1 MNYHQKSDSFCNN
14 CGKCGHVF
22 HMCKMPITSNG
33 IIAFRKCPLS
43 QEYQLLMIRRKDT
56 LGYID
61 FMRAKFSL
69 YQKSYILNMMKQMT
83 TQEKDVL
90 RKKYHT
96 IRKNEPIAFSLPE
109 KILDLIAGVL
119 YKGEYYDLVT
129 LLDESD
135 RIGPAFMEP
144 EWGFPKGRRNALES
158 DYDCALRE
166 FCEET
171 GYSKLLVGTIRNMMP
186 LEEIFTGSNYNSY
199 RHKYY
204 LMFMK
209 YNDSLSCSTF
219 QKSEVSSMEWKTIP
233 ECLDAIRPYNLEKK
247 RVVHNVYQCLN
258 RTILCTIPNT
268 TI

>member
-1 MNYHQKSDSFCNN
+1 
-14 CGKCGHVF
+14 
-22 HMCKMPITSNG
+22 MPITSNG
-33 IIAFRKCPLS
+33 IIAFRVCS
-43 QEYQLLMIRRKDT
+43 QTQEYQLLMIRRKDT

-83 TQEKDVL
+83 SSEKDLL
-90 RKKYHT
+90 RKKYHI
-96 IRKNEPIAFSLPE
+96 IRKEPNVSLPE

-119 YKGEYYDLVT
+119 YKGEYYDLLS
-129 LLDESD
+129 LLNESD
-135 RIGPAFMEP
+135 RIGPTYSEP

-171 GYSKLLVGTIRNMMP
+171 GYSKTIVGTVRNMMP

-204 LMFMK
+204 LMHMK
-209 YNDSLSCSTF
+209 YTDSLVFATF
-219 QKSEVSSMEWKTIP
+219 QKSEVSCMEWKTIP

-247 RVVHNVYQCLN
+247 RVVHNVHQCLHK
-258 RTILCTIPNT
+258 TFLCTIPNT
-268 TI
+268 TT